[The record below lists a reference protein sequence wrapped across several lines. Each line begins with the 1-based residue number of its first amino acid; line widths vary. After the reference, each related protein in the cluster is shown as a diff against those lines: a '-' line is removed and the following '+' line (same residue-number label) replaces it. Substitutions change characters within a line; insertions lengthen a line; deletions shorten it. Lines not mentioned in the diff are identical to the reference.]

1 MKKSLILI
9 SIFFASISW
18 SFKERNECKKY
29 FSGTWKYEKYDVEYI
44 YVKRDLK
51 KQFEYVENGK
61 YYYEFDIKWLTE
73 CKYQLTYKGTSSP
86 LPAEAKI
93 GEMFTVEILNIN
105 DSITEYKTVF
115 RDLEDRG
122 KMVLIQ

>member
-1 MKKSLILI
+1 MIAVFVL
-9 SIFFASISW
+9 ISW
-18 SFKERNECKKY
+18 SFKERNECKKH
-29 FSGTWKYEKYDVEYI
+29 FSGIWKYEKYDVEYM
-44 YVKRDLK
+44 YVDRNLE

-86 LPAEAKI
+86 MPAAVKI
-93 GEMFTVEILNIN
+93 GETFTVEILNIN

-115 RDLEDRG
+115 RDLEDQG
-122 KMVLIQ
+122 KMVLVQ